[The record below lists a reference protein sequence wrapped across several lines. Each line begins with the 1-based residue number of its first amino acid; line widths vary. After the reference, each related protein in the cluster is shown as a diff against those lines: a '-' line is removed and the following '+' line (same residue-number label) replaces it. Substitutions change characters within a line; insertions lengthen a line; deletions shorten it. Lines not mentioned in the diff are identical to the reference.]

1 MPILDLAYGSGRYGS
16 PDGPPDGPPNHRRL
30 FLVAPRLPAELE
42 GADVTLVRG
51 EPYGV
56 ACAKTLWMRG
66 LRFDIIRDGNP
77 DKTLEKCL
85 LVARE
90 FPRLLVAGSGVLELQ
105 ALQEEW
111 IPHILMAFHEDVRN
125 CARHRASS
133 VVLDLGRA
141 KTAWLDAIGR
151 DALLPDPM
159 ARRALVAWLLDAM
172 TAKTE
177 NAEDAIVVVDLA
189 HREDRGHFSLCARTV
204 LPRARVLLLDALPHP
219 NTPVNV
225 LRIGS
230 DDSRWDLAARR
241 SMHYDGVLISDE
253 NCTDMP
259 SIKVTDV
266 CIATQDL
273 ALLRKIV
280 EVFPKEILR
289 S

>member
-1 MPILDLAYGSGRYGS
+1 MPILDLAYKSDRC
-16 PDGPPDGPPNHRRL
+16 GPPDHRRL

-42 GADVTLVRG
+42 DADVTLVRG
-51 EPYGV
+51 EPYRT
-56 ACAKTLWMRG
+56 ACANTLWMRG

-77 DKTLEKCL
+77 DKTLENCL

-105 ALQEEW
+105 ALPEAW

-159 ARRALVAWLLDAM
+159 ARRALVAWLVDAM
-172 TAKTE
+172 TK
-177 NAEDAIVVVDLA
+177 NAEEAIVVVDLA
-189 HREDRGHFSLCARTV
+189 HREDLRHFSLCARTV

-230 DDSRWDLAARR
+230 DASRWNLEARR

-280 EVFPKEILR
+280 EVFPKEILH

>member
-1 MPILDLAYGSGRYGS
+1 MPILDLAYKSDRC
-16 PDGPPDGPPNHRRL
+16 GPPDHRRL
-30 FLVAPRLPAELE
+30 FLVAPRLPAELN

-51 EPYGV
+51 EPYRV
-56 ACAKTLWMRG
+56 ACASTLWTRG
-66 LRFDIIRDGNP
+66 MRFDIIRDGNP
-77 DKTLEKCL
+77 DKTLENCL

-105 ALQEEW
+105 ALPEAW

-151 DALLPDPM
+151 NALLPDPM
-159 ARRALVAWLLDAM
+159 ARRALVAWLVDTM
-172 TAKTE
+172 TK
-177 NAEDAIVVVDLA
+177 NAEEAIVVVDLA
-189 HREDRGHFSLCARTV
+189 HREDLRHFSLCARTV

-230 DDSRWDLAARR
+230 DPSRWDLEARR
-241 SMHYDGVLISDE
+241 SMHYDGVIISDE

-259 SIKVTDV
+259 FIKVTDV

-280 EVFPKEILR
+280 EVFPKEIIH